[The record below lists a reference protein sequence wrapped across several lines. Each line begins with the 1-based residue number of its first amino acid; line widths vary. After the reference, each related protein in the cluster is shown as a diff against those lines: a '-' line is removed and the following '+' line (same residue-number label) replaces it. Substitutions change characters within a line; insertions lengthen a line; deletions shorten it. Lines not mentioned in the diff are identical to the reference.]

1 MAKYLDNDGLL
12 YFWQKIKATFA
23 RLSSPA
29 FTGTPT
35 APTAAS
41 GTSTTQLATT
51 EFVANAVAASASGV
65 TGVKGNSESSYRTG
79 NVNLTAANVGAAPTS
94 HASSATTYGT
104 GTSGN
109 YGHVKL
115 SDATNGTAA
124 AASGGTAAT
133 PKAVADALAAA
144 KSYADDCR
152 TFYGTCD
159 TAASTAAKVV
169 ACSTFEELTEGATI
183 HVKFDNSNS
192 ASNPTLNVNST
203 GAKGIKF
210 STGSSVTPGTTARES
225 WYSGEVVT
233 LTYDGTYWC
242 INSKKDLGRTNEH
255 VAPSTNSAVY
265 LAGAYSPTFPGS
277 AIEIDHLDINSAIY
291 HDNGNLHVS
300 RLNNI
305 EFTGDANGMEI
316 FDNTSR
322 AVLSVPTPGYTLGP
336 ACVKSVDT
344 SIASGSTSTN
354 VPTSAAVASLVSSA
368 IATAQT
374 GAAMFKGTIGS
385 STSTATYTQSTLQS
399 AAYKTGWYLVVNSAG
414 TYVGHACGVGDVIY
428 CVKDKGS
435 SYSADD
441 FTVVQNEIDAITN
454 SEIDAIVAQ

>member
-35 APTAAS
+35 APTAAA

-51 EFVANAVAASASGV
+51 EFVANAVQASSSGV
-65 TGVKGNSESSYRTG
+65 TGVKGSSESSYRTG

-94 HASSATTYGT
+94 HASSTTTYGT

-133 PKAVADALAAA
+133 PKAVADALTAA
-144 KSYADDCR
+144 KSYADGFSNQNAFGNVKVGSTTIAADSV
-152 TFYGTCD
+152 TDTVELVAGANVTLTPDATNDKVTIAAIGGIPHATCS
-159 TAASTAAKVV
+159 TAYNTAAKV
-169 ACSTFEELTEGATI
+169 AAI
-183 HVKFDNSNS
+183 DNS
-192 ASNPTLNVNST
+192 ASFTLEDMAVVAVTFNEGNSSATASQPTLNVNST
-203 GAKGIKF
+203 GAKPIKQMNNSDQSISEYF
-210 STGSSVTPGTTARES
+210 CEWGGHETLIFTYLAATQIWICLGSNSYTNKAYSTALAAAPKASPALTGTPTAPTAAAGTNNTQIATTAF
-225 WYSGEVVT
+225 VT
-233 LTYDGTYWC
+233 
-242 INSKKDLGRTNEH
+242 
-255 VAPSTNSAVY
+255 
-265 LAGAYSPTFPGS
+265 
-277 AIEIDHLDINSAIY
+277 
-291 HDNGNLHVS
+291 
-300 RLNNI
+300 
-305 EFTGDANGMEI
+305 
-316 FDNTSR
+316 
-322 AVLSVPTPGYTLGP
+322 
-336 ACVKSVDT
+336 
-344 SIASGSTSTN
+344 
-354 VPTSAAVASLVSSA
+354 SA
-368 IATAQT
+368 IATAQS

-399 AAYKTGWYLVVNSAG
+399 ASYKTGWYLVVNSAG
-414 TYVGHACGVGDVIY
+414 TYVGHVCGVGDVIY

-441 FTVVQNEIDAITN
+441 FTVVQNEIDSITN

>member
-12 YFWQKIKATFA
+12 YFWQRIKATFA

-133 PKAVADALAAA
+133 PKAVSDALAAA
-144 KSYADDCR
+144 KTYADAC
-152 TFYGTCD
+152 GIPHATCS
-159 TAASTAAKVV
+159 TAYNVAAKV
-169 ACSTFEELTEGATI
+169 ATL
-183 HVKFDNSNS
+183 DNS
-192 ASNPTLNVNST
+192 ASFTLEDSAVVAVTFAEGNSSATASQPTLNVNNT
-203 GAKGIKF
+203 GAKPIKQMNNSNQSISEYF
-210 STGSSVTPGTTARES
+210 CEWGGHETLIFTYISATQNWICLGSNSYTNKVYSTALAAAPKASPALTGTPTAPTATAGTNTTQIATTAF
-225 WYSGEVVT
+225 
-233 LTYDGTYWC
+233 
-242 INSKKDLGRTNEH
+242 
-255 VAPSTNSAVY
+255 VA
-265 LAGAYSPTFPGS
+265 
-277 AIEIDHLDINSAIY
+277 
-291 HDNGNLHVS
+291 
-300 RLNNI
+300 
-305 EFTGDANGMEI
+305 
-316 FDNTSR
+316 
-322 AVLSVPTPGYTLGP
+322 
-336 ACVKSVDT
+336 
-344 SIASGSTSTN
+344 
-354 VPTSAAVASLVSSA
+354 SA
-368 IATAQT
+368 IATAQS

-385 STSTATYTQSTLQS
+385 STSTATYTQTTLES

-414 TYVGHACGVGDVIY
+414 TYVGHVCGVGDVIY
-428 CVKDKGS
+428 CVSDKGS
-435 SYSADD
+435 SYSAND
-441 FTVVQNEIDAITN
+441 FTVVQNEIDSITN
-454 SEIDAIVAQ
+454 AEIDAIVAQ